1 MIATRTDPELKEM
14 FDRIHQASSLARG
27 GGGDHKVGPVPQRP
41 FGFTVHTCKLNPP
54 VNLLALKIMLA
65 AELIT

>member
-27 GGGDHKVGPVPQRP
+27 GGGDHKVGPVTPAALW
-41 FGFTVHTCKLNPP
+41 VHSAYMQTESARKSTRSKNH
-54 VNLLALKIMLA
+54 ARS
-65 AELIT
+65 